1 MSEALT
7 LSDRI
12 AARLERLAEMDLAA
26 AEHVHAQLLASAEPK
41 TTAELSRAY
50 QRASRTLRQTLMLQ
64 MKHERDQAAAEARAA
79 RTAERPFS
87 DADRAF
93 TRLVNGRIEDV
104 QDAVGRVA
112 AAAHPDRPR
121 LQREALDRLDIEL
134 DDWSDEDDFIEQ
146 RLDDLIVEACQ
157 RVGLPLDLAQQW
169 EDLPKATETFDP
181 ATAPPPAVPEAD
193 TG

>member
-1 MSEALT
+1 MSEAPP

-26 AEHVHAQLLASAEPK
+26 AEHVHAQLLASTEPK

-64 MKHERDQAAAEARAA
+64 MKHERDQAAAAA
-79 RTAERPFS
+79 RKPAERPVS

-93 TRLVNGRIEDV
+93 SRLVNARIEDV

-146 RLDDLIVEACQ
+146 RLDDLIVEACE

-169 EDLPKATETFDP
+169 ETLPPPPQTFDP
-181 ATAPPPAVPEAD
+181 AETPPPAVPEAD

>member
-12 AARLERLAEMDLAA
+12 AVRLERLAEMDLAA
-26 AEHVHAQLLASAEPK
+26 AEHVHAQLVASTEAK

-64 MKHERDQAAAEARAA
+64 MKHERDQADPAA
-79 RTAERPFS
+79 RRPDERPVS
-87 DADRAF
+87 EADRAF
-93 TRLVNGRIEDV
+93 NRLVNARIENI

-121 LQREALDRLDIEL
+121 LQREALDRLDMDL
-134 DDWSDEDDFIEQ
+134 DDWADDDDFIDEP
-146 RLDDLIVEACQ
+146 LHELIVAICV
-157 RVGLPLDLAQQW
+157 RLGLPPALAQQW
-169 EDLPKATETFDP
+169 ETLPPPPRTFDP
-181 ATAPPPAVPEAD
+181 ATAPPVPKAD

>member
-26 AEHVHAQLLASAEPK
+26 AEHVHAQLLATSEPK
-41 TTAELSRAY
+41 AVADAARAY

-64 MKHERDQAAAEARAA
+64 MKHERDQAAAAARAA

-87 DADRAF
+87 DADRAL
-93 TRLVNGRIEDV
+93 TRLVNARIEDV

-112 AAAHPDRPR
+112 AAAYPDRPR

-134 DDWSDEDDFIEQ
+134 DDWADEEDFILD
-146 RLDDLIVEACQ
+146 RFDDLVVEAC
-157 RVGLPLDLAQQW
+157 RRLGLPPALAKQW
-169 EDLPKATETFDP
+169 ETLPPPPETFDP
-181 ATAPPPAVPEAD
+181 ATADPPVPAAD

>member
-1 MSEALT
+1 MSEAT
-7 LSDRI
+7 PLSDRI

-26 AEHVHAQLLASAEPK
+26 AEHVHAQLLASTEPK

-64 MKHERDQAAAEARAA
+64 MKHERDREAAAARKP
-79 RTAERPFS
+79 AEQPVS

-146 RLDDLIVEACQ
+146 RLDDLIVEACE
-157 RVGLPLDLAQQW
+157 RVGLPLDLARQW